1 MKYFSTVSSKEDKE
15 VDNKVVLYFI
25 KNKDPITITS
35 RYIVSAG
42 VSVTAVSSAGI
53 NLRGERG
60 GTQSHSDTF
69 RHTVVAAEL
78 HKTRRHEL
86 ILEGM
91 RCLNCLCSL
100 DGVLLYVDRVTV
112 FNTVQNILRTNQ
124 LQMIEEFKP
133 SPVRIGLIR
142 NPGNKAVSEDDF
154 LCVGAPCGE
163 SRVNYDSAFLM
174 QEEIWTLESVSE
186 GDGRTLLKS
195 KYGDYKSK
203 TIFRQL
209 L

>member
-86 ILEGM
+86 ILEGYEM
-91 RCLNCLCSL
+91 FELP
-100 DGVLLYVDRVTV
+100 
-112 FNTVQNILRTNQ
+112 
-124 LQMIEEFKP
+124 M
-133 SPVRIGLIR
+133 
-142 NPGNKAVSEDDF
+142 
-154 LCVGAPCGE
+154 
-163 SRVNYDSAFLM
+163 
-174 QEEIWTLESVSE
+174 
-186 GDGRTLLKS
+186 
-195 KYGDYKSK
+195 
-203 TIFRQL
+203 
-209 L
+209 